1 MTHTMKETLSEY
13 VKRLM
18 QQKGLGV
25 RDIERNAQKK
35 ITNSHISKVLAGTA
49 KNLQADKIV
58 ALAAG
63 LQVSPHEVFSVIS
76 GAEETDRPD
85 LLLFADIMQKVA
97 MRPLLLEVLQEL
109 LQFEEKDYSDMLKAL
124 KFMRERSQKGSKRK
138 KKKRD

>member
-1 MTHTMKETLSEY
+1 MKESLSEY
-13 VKRLM
+13 VKRVM

-25 RDIERNAQKK
+25 RDIERNSQKK

-76 GAEETDRPD
+76 GTEKSERPD
-85 LLLFADIMQKVA
+85 LMVFADIMQKVA

-109 LQFEEKDYSDMLKAL
+109 LRFEEKDYVDMLTAL
-124 KFMRERSQKGSKRK
+124 RFMRERNKKIQKRK
-138 KKKRD
+138 KKKD

>member
-1 MTHTMKETLSEY
+1 MKESLSEY
-13 VKRLM
+13 VKRVM

-25 RDIERNAQKK
+25 RDVERNAKK
-35 ITNSHISKVLAGTA
+35 RITNSHISKVLAGTA

-76 GAEETDRPD
+76 GTEQTQRPD
-85 LLLFADIMQKVA
+85 LMIFADIMQKVA

-109 LQFEEKDYSDMLKAL
+109 LRFEDKDYGGILTAL
-124 KFMRERSQKGSKRK
+124 RFMSERNKKIQKRK
-138 KKKRD
+138 EKKD